1 MKGKNEM
8 TASFPSLSQ
17 NEALARSV
25 VAGTPPSCACEAR
38 GIVSSPAARMKK

>member
-25 VAGTPPSCACEAR
+25 VAGTPPPCAFRA
-38 GIVSSPAARMKK
+38 GGMVSSPAARMKR